1 MDQKLVSST
10 SLLLDFV
17 SRPSSIRVAR
27 EEALTEELILETGG
41 SYDLETL
48 RKAYLKRLRRDPKD
62 IP

>member
-1 MDQKLVSST
+1 LDQKLVSST

-41 SYDLETL
+41 SYDFETL
-48 RKAYLKRLRRDPKD
+48 RKAYLKRLYRDSKEVL
-62 IP
+62 